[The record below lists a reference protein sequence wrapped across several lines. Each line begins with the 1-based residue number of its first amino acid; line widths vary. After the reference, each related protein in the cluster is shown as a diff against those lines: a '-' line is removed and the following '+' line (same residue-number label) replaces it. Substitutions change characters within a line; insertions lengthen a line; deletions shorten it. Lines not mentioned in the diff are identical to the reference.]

1 MDFRLTDEQRQIEE
15 MVRGLSRK
23 EFAPRAA
30 QVDDESRYPAE
41 NHRRLAGLG
50 LLGMLYP
57 ASFGGSETGPVS
69 YTIALR
75 EVAGGCAS
83 TGVGM
88 AVTNMT
94 GETIFRFG
102 NDAQRRRYLP
112 MLSGGKGAGAFAL
125 SEPGAGSDAGGLSTF
140 AREDGDGFVLDGSK
154 VFITNG
160 AHACVTIVMA
170 LTGRS
175 PRKISAFLLEP
186 GTPGFSVGKA
196 ERKMGIKGSDTVSL
210 SFEECRLPKTS
221 MLGASGEGL
230 KIALSAL
237 DGGRIGIASQ
247 AIGIARAALST
258 ATEYA
263 GERRQFGQ
271 AIGIARA
278 ALSTATEYAGERRQF
293 GQAIGEF
300 QAIRWKLADAATEL
314 DAAQLLTFRAASLKE
329 KGVPYSKEASMA
341 KLFATEAGN
350 RACHAAAQVLGGYG
364 YIREYPVERHLR
376 DIRVTTIY
384 EGTSEIQRLVISRAL
399 CG

>member
-1 MDFRLTDEQRQIEE
+1 MDFRLTDEQLQVED

-30 QVDDESRYPAE
+30 QVDEESLYPAE

-50 LLGMLYP
+50 LLGMLFP
-57 ASFGGSETGPVS
+57 ASFGGSEAGPVS
-69 YTIALR
+69 YAIALR
-75 EVAGGCAS
+75 EVSGGCAS

-102 NDAQRRRYLP
+102 DDAQRRRYLP
-112 MLSGGKGAGAFAL
+112 MLSGGKGPGAFAL
-125 SEPGAGSDAGGLSTF
+125 TEPGAGSDAGGISTF

-160 AHACVTIVMA
+160 AHACVAIVIA
-170 LTGRS
+170 LTRKS
-175 PRKISAFLLEP
+175 PRRISAFLVEP
-186 GTPGFSVGKA
+186 GTQGFSVGKG

-210 SFEECRLPKTS
+210 AFEECRVPKSS
-221 MLGASGEGL
+221 MLGAPGEGL

-237 DGGRIGIASQ
+237 DGGRIAIASM
-247 AIGIARAALST
+247 AIGIARSALST

-263 GERRQFGQ
+263 M
-271 AIGIARA
+271 
-278 ALSTATEYAGERRQF
+278 ERRQF

-314 DAAQLLTFRAASLKE
+314 DAAQLLAFRAASLKE
-329 KGVPYSKEASMA
+329 KGVPHSKEASMA

-350 RACHAAAQVLGGYG
+350 RACHAAVQVLGGYG